1 MYLHVLVQ
9 FVDETNPFETIIKT
23 NCEVDEYDDLIFFYG
38 LPEEEVRNGVKTGAV
53 FEDEW
58 QILELIAVY
67 DFIIK
72 ERYL

>member
-1 MYLHVLVQ
+1 MYCRVLVKYI
-9 FVDETNPFETIIKT
+9 DEDEPFETLIKT

-38 LPEEEVRNGVKTGAV
+38 LSEEEVRNGVETGAV